1 MKTLAAN
8 ERQTYLLSAIL
19 WMIALFPVI
28 PELSWNLLCIAHI
41 FDHAL
46 IIPLDH
52 GANDF
57 YMFWAAGHL
66 GVSANPALSY
76 HTAPLYAFESAHI
89 PRPFIDNP
97 WVYPPPSLAFA
108 LILGR
113 TSLAVGDAVWLVGL
127 TIASAALLRAARL
140 PWLVIAAILLSPAAL
155 FAASIG
161 QLSVLAAA
169 FFTVTLMR
177 ADSAPG
183 RAGFCAALTMI
194 KPQMAL
200 LGPVVLL
207 ARKRWRGVAVGA
219 LTAAVLLALTTLI
232 LGAGIW
238 AAYFRYGAPMSR
250 KILLAPFPVFHRQ
263 GSHFSYY
270 EFYGTSV
277 FWMLRSLHANIA
289 LAALGQGAAALGAVV
304 YAWILWRQREIN
316 PVNRVAITLLLG
328 VLISP
333 YGFAED
339 LAGYSIAIILLI
351 WQRRR
356 LEIADSILLIWPSFL
371 PYVSI
376 ALHIELT
383 PVFVL
388 WAILRARRELAP
400 RADHAN
406 REHNHA
412 GAEPVS

>member
-1 MKTLAAN
+1 MNSSTPAT
-8 ERQTYLLSAIL
+8 RTTYLLSA
-19 WMIALFPVI
+19 ALFVVAMFPPILIATWDLAAFRHFIERSIPV
-28 PELSWNLLCIAHI
+28 PAPWA
-41 FDHAL
+41 
-46 IIPLDH
+46 
-52 GANDF
+52 ANDF
-57 YMFWAAGHL
+57 PMIWSAAHL
-66 GVSANPALSY
+66 AMTHHPAQIYQIARL
-76 HTAPLYAFESAHI
+76 HAFETLHL
-89 PRPFIDNP
+89 PGGFNTDP
-97 WVYPPPSLAFA
+97 WIYPPPSLLLAMS
-108 LILGR
+108 IGR
-113 TSLAVGDAVWLVGL
+113 TAIAGAVMLWFAGL

-140 PWLVIAAILLSPAAL
+140 PWLVVAAMLLSPAAL
-155 FAASIG
+155 FAAGIG

-169 FFTVTLMR
+169 LFTYTLMR
-177 ADSAPG
+177 ADSAAG

-207 ARKRWRGVAVGA
+207 ARRRWRGVAVGA

-232 LGAGIW
+232 LGPGIW
-238 AAYFRYGAPMSR
+238 AAYVRYGAPMSR

-263 GSHFSYY
+263 GSHFTYY

-277 FWMLRSLHANIA
+277 FWMLRSLHADIA
-289 LAALGQGAAALGAVV
+289 LATLGQGAAALAAVV

-316 PVNRVAITLLLG
+316 PVIRVAITLLLG

-339 LAGYSIAIILLI
+339 LAGYSIGIILLI

-356 LEIADSILLIWPSFL
+356 LEIADSILLVWPSFL

-376 ALHIELT
+376 ALHVELT

-400 RADHAN
+400 RADHAT